1 MEPTRKQAD
10 VFPIIAGIIE
20 RAYRDHHRF
29 VTAHEII
36 QYKLA
41 EEKDAQ

>member
-1 MEPTRKQAD
+1 MKPTWKQAD
-10 VFPIIAGIIE
+10 VLPIIAGIIK

-29 VTAHEII
+29 VTAHVII